1 LPLYKESIAPASLLR
16 GVAQSFAQQAH
27 SQGVKLHVA
36 DLQPLA
42 EVEADPQRIS
52 QVLGNLVANSLR
64 HTPTGGAVLLNAWP
78 HIERGRQMVCISVAD
93 TGSGIAPD
101 DLPHI
106 FDRFYRVD
114 HARTRAGGGAGLG
127 LAIAKRLIE
136 AHHGSIW
143 AESAPGKGTTVYLSL
158 PMAES

>member
-1 LPLYKESIAPASLLR
+1 
-16 GVAQSFAQQAH
+16 
-27 SQGVKLHVA
+27 VA
-36 DLQPLA
+36 DLPPIP

-52 QVLGNLVANSLR
+52 QVLSNLVANALR
-64 HTPTGGAVLLNAWP
+64 HTTAGGAVLLDAWV
-78 HIERGRQMVCISVAD
+78 HMESGRRLLCISVSD
-93 TGSGIAPD
+93 TGSGIAPQ

-143 AESAPGKGTTVYLSL
+143 AESSLGSGTKVSFSL
-158 PMAES
+158 PMT